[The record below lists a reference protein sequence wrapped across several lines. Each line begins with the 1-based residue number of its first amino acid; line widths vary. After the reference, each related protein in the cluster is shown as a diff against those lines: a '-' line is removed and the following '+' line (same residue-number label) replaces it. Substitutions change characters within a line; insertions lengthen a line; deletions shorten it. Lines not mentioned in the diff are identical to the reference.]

1 MAAPDKE
8 GCLESPNLDQP
19 TESSP
24 PGPTAATSVLLPYIT
39 RPAIDWTRR
48 HRADLDAPFW
58 REVDGSMVFGDVSG
72 FTKMSERLARHGK
85 VGAEEV
91 ADAIN
96 TCFEQLL
103 DVAYQC
109 GGNLLKFGGDALLL
123 LFTGEG
129 HATRAAHAAVG
140 MRARLREAGRLDTS
154 AGRVVL
160 RISIGVHR
168 GTFNMF
174 MAGGSHRE
182 LIVAGPAATN
192 TVAAEGTATA
202 GEIVMS
208 PAMASALTE
217 RSRGPAR
224 GDAYLLRSPP
234 GPAPVLPITPPE
246 LDGVDLDRH
255 VPTAIRKH
263 LLDGGREPEHRI
275 ATVAFLHFDGTDAIV
290 EEHGPEVLA
299 ERLHIVV
306 RQVQEAAEENGVS
319 FLGTDIDHDGGKI
332 ILVSG
337 VPRRAGEDEQRMLL
351 TLRQISSE
359 DLPLGL
365 RIGVNTGPVFAG
377 DVGTPFRRT
386 FTVMG
391 DTVNLA
397 ARLMAK
403 AAPGQ
408 VLATADVLD
417 RSSIRFATTAL
428 EPFMVKGKRR
438 PVTAYAVGAAHRSR
452 DHRADRLPLT
462 GVGDELEALGSDL
475 EGVIAGEGRVVEIVG
490 DHGTGKSRLV
500 EELAGRTGAIR
511 TMTIICE
518 SYETTTP
525 YASIWY
531 LGRALLGLEMAA
543 DKETVGRHLR
553 TKIEREVPELLS
565 QLPLIGTALDLEL
578 PDTPETAALKPEFR
592 RQAVTRATAQFLA
605 ATLDRPFVLMVEDAH
620 NMDEASQSIMQDLAR
635 MLADRPGLLCITRR
649 PVGSGLSVEAGS
661 HVRTLELSGL
671 TPDQAAEALRTASDD
686 SPMLPHEIR
695 VLADRSMGNPMFL
708 EELWRAHRSGA
719 PIDALPD
726 SVDSAV
732 TAQIDHLSPRDRQI
746 LRYAAVLGS
755 TFTGRE
761 LIDLLEPESDGSPP
775 PPDRE
780 TRPEHLP
787 PALEEFLNIER
798 SGLIRFRSAIVRDC
812 AYEGLPFRRRKQL
825 HGRAA
830 NALLARS
837 GDDSEAEL
845 LSLHFFHA
853 QHYEQAWRYAL
864 MAGDR
869 AGEKYANV
877 EAATLYQRAL
887 AAVGRLPDI
896 DSSAVASAWEN
907 LGDVRERSGDYRG
920 ASLAYRRAR
929 KLLATD
935 AVAQAEL
942 CLKEAWMPER
952 VGRYSEAVRWIRR
965 GLGMVDGAG
974 GEKAGRLRAQLMTWY
989 AAVRQAQGRSR
1000 EAVTWCEKAIAE
1012 ARASGDRDA
1021 EAHALF
1027 TLDSAWVWL
1036 GRTDLATHSREALDI
1051 YDELGDLAGKA
1062 VVLNNLG
1069 AFEYFRGAWDE
1080 AASLYARG
1088 RDARLA
1094 TGNDV
1099 DAAIGTVNIGE
1110 ILADQGRYDEGRH
1123 QLIDALRVLRA
1134 ASYRYGIAY
1143 ATMLLGR
1150 LDARTGSFDDAH
1162 EHFAGARSEFN
1173 DIGLHFD
1180 ASEVDSMVAECLV
1193 LEGRSREA
1201 LELAGRLVDGMEEQ
1215 GSPRGVALVQR
1226 VRGYAFLQCEDF
1238 QAARAAFEA
1247 SRESAVELK
1256 ADYELA
1262 LTLVALAKLADLTG
1276 DRTGAGELQAQIGAL
1291 SEQLGI
1297 VAFPDVPTASLDI
1310 LGAAAE
1316 A

>member
-1 MAAPDKE
+1 MA
-8 GCLESPNLDQP
+8 SPTLDH
-19 TESSP
+19 P
-24 PGPTAATSVLLPYIT
+24 PGSPEPGPSAAASILLPYIT
-39 RPAIDWTRR
+39 RPAIDWARR

-58 REVDGSMVFGDVSG
+58 REVEGSMVFGDVSG

-103 DVAYQC
+103 DVAYRC

-123 LFTGEG
+123 LFTGED

-140 MRARLREAGRLDTS
+140 MRARLRKAGRLETS

-168 GTFNMF
+168 GTFHMF
-174 MAGGSHRE
+174 MVGGSHRE

-208 PAMASALTE
+208 PTMAGSLSE

-224 GDAYLLRSPP
+224 GDSYLLRSPP
-234 GPAPVLPITPPE
+234 GPPPVLPITPPE
-246 LDGVDLDRH
+246 LEGVDLARH
-255 VPTAIRKH
+255 VPTAIRRH
-263 LLDGGREPEHRI
+263 LLEGGREPEHRI

-290 EEHGPEVLA
+290 EQNGPEDLA
-299 ERLHIVV
+299 ERLHTVV
-306 RQVQEAAEENGVS
+306 RRVQAAAEENDVS

-351 TLRQISSE
+351 TLRQITAE
-359 DLPLGL
+359 ELPLGL
-365 RIGVNTGPVFAG
+365 RIGVHTGPVFAG
-377 DVGTPFRRT
+377 DVGTLFRRT

-408 VLATADVLD
+408 VLATAEVLE
-417 RSSIRFATTAL
+417 RSSIRFATTPL
-428 EPFMVKGKRR
+428 PPFMVKGKRR

-452 DHRADRLPLT
+452 DHHVDRLPLA
-462 GVGDELEALGSDL
+462 GVGDKLDALGSDL
-475 EGVIAGEGRVVEIVG
+475 DDVVGGAGRVVEIIG
-490 DHGTGKSRLV
+490 DQGTGKSRLV
-500 EELAGRTGAIR
+500 EELARRAGSVR

-525 YASIWY
+525 YASVWY
-531 LGRALLGLEMAA
+531 LSRAVLGLEMGE
-543 DKETVGRHLR
+543 DEETVGRHLR
-553 TKIEREVPELLS
+553 QRVETDVPELLA

-592 RQAVTRATAQFLA
+592 RQAVAKATARFLG

-620 NMDEASQSIMQDLAR
+620 YMDEASQGIIQDLAR
-635 MLADRPGLLCITRR
+635 ELAGRPGLMCITRR
-649 PVGSGLSVEAGS
+649 PSESGLTVEPAP
-661 HVRTLELSGL
+661 HVRTLNLTGL
-671 TPDQAAEALRTASDD
+671 TVDQAAEALLGASDD
-686 SPMLPHEIR
+686 APMLPHEIR

-708 EELWRAHRSGA
+708 EELWRAHRAGA

-732 TAQIDHLSPRDRQI
+732 TAQIDHLSATDRQI

-755 TFTGRE
+755 TFTGGE
-761 LIDLLEPESDGSPP
+761 LIDLL
-775 PPDRE
+775 
-780 TRPEHLP
+780 RPEIEGSSSSDRDSTPERLP
-787 PALEEFLNIER
+787 RALEEFLNIER
-798 SGLIRFRSAIVRDC
+798 SGLIRFRSALVRDC
-812 AYEGLPFRRRKQL
+812 AYEGLPFRRRKEL

-830 NALLARS
+830 NALLART
-837 GDDSEAEL
+837 GNDAEAEL
-845 LSLHFFHA
+845 LSLHYFHA
-853 QHYEQAWRYAL
+853 QDYQQAWRYAL
-864 MAGDR
+864 VAGGR

-896 DSSAVASAWEN
+896 DPLQVASAWES
-907 LGDVRERSGDYRG
+907 LGDVRERAGDYRG

-929 KLLATD
+929 KLLGTD

-965 GLGMVDGAG
+965 GLRMLEGSV
-974 GEKAGRLRAQLMTWY
+974 GEEAGRLRSQLMTWY

-1000 EAVTWCEKAIAE
+1000 EAVSWCEKAIAE

-1036 GRTDLATHSREALDI
+1036 GRTDLATNSRDALAI

-1099 DAAIGTVNIGE
+1099 DAAIGTINIGE
-1110 ILADQGRYDEGRH
+1110 ILADQGRYEEGRQ

-1150 LDARTGSFDDAH
+1150 LDARTGSFAEAH
-1162 EHFAGARSEFN
+1162 DHFVAARSEFN

-1193 LEGRSREA
+1193 LEGRSHEA
-1201 LELAGRLVDGMEEQ
+1201 LELADRLVEGMEEQ

-1226 VRGYAFLQCEDF
+1226 VRGYALLQGDDLGG
-1238 QAARAAFEA
+1238 ARAAFEA
-1247 SRESAVELK
+1247 SRESALELK
-1256 ADYELA
+1256 ADYELV
-1262 LTLVALAKLADLTG
+1262 LTLVALGRLAGLSGDQAAEKESRTEIAELAD
-1276 DRTGAGELQAQIGAL
+1276 
-1291 SEQLGI
+1291 QLGI
-1297 VAFPDVPTASLDI
+1297 AAFPEVPTATLDVF
-1310 LGAAAE
+1310 GAAAE

>member
-1 MAAPDKE
+1 
-8 GCLESPNLDQP
+8 
-19 TESSP
+19 
-24 PGPTAATSVLLPYIT
+24 
-39 RPAIDWTRR
+39 
-48 HRADLDAPFW
+48 
-58 REVDGSMVFGDVSG
+58 MVFGDVSG

-103 DVAYQC
+103 GVAYQC

-123 LFTGEG
+123 LFSGEG

-140 MRARLREAGRLDTS
+140 MRARLRDAGRLDTS

-168 GTFNMF
+168 GTFHMF
-174 MAGGSHRE
+174 MVGGSHRE
-182 LIVAGPAATN
+182 LIVAGPAATS

-208 PAMASALTE
+208 PVTAAALTE

-234 GPAPVLPITPPE
+234 GAAPVLPITPPE
-246 LDGVDLDRH
+246 LEGVDLARH

-263 LLDGGREPEHRI
+263 LLEGGREPEHRT
-275 ATVAFLHFDGTDAIV
+275 ATVAFLHFDGTDDIV
-290 EEHGPEVLA
+290 ETYGPGDLA
-299 ERLHIVV
+299 ERLHTVV
-306 RQVQEAAEENGVS
+306 RRVQAAAEENDVS

-337 VPRRAGEDEQRMLL
+337 VPRRAGEDEQRMLI
-351 TLRQISSE
+351 TLRQIVSE
-359 DLPLGL
+359 ELPLDL

-403 AAPGQ
+403 ASPGQ
-408 VLATADVLD
+408 VLATGEVLD
-417 RSSIRFATTAL
+417 RSSVRFATTPL
-428 EPFMVKGKRR
+428 PPFMVKGKKR
-438 PVTAYAVGAAHRSR
+438 PVTAFAVGAAHRSR
-452 DHRADRLPLT
+452 DHRVDRLPLT
-462 GVGDELEALGSDL
+462 GVADELRALESDL
-475 EGVIAGEGRVVEIVG
+475 DAVIAGAGRVVEIVG
-490 DHGTGKSRLV
+490 DQGTGKSRLV
-500 EELAGRTGAIR
+500 EELTRRAGTMR
-511 TMTIICE
+511 TMTILCE

-531 LGRALLGLEMAA
+531 LGRALLGLEMDVDKATAA
-543 DKETVGRHLR
+543 GHLR
-553 TKIEREVPELLS
+553 TKVEREVPELLP
-565 QLPLIGTALDLEL
+565 QLPLIGTALDLDL
-578 PDTPETAALKPEFR
+578 PETPETAALKPEFR
-592 RQAVTRATAQFLA
+592 RQAVAKASARFLA
-605 ATLDRPFVLMVEDAH
+605 ATLDRPFLLMVEDAH
-620 NMDEASQSIMQDLAR
+620 HMDEASQGVMQDLAR
-635 MLADRPGLLCITRR
+635 QLTDRSGLLCVTRR
-649 PVGSGLSVEAGS
+649 TEDAGFRVEPAP
-661 HVRTLELSGL
+661 HVRSLPLRAL
-671 TPDQAAEALRTASDD
+671 TMDEAAEALVAASDD

-695 VLADRSMGNPMFL
+695 MLAERSMGNPMFL

-719 PIDALPD
+719 PVDALPD

-732 TAQIDHLSPRDRQI
+732 TAQIDRLSPKDRQL
-746 LRYAAVLGS
+746 LRYAAVLGT
-755 TFTGRE
+755 TFSADELTDLVDPETDGRRLAPE
-761 LIDLLEPESDGSPP
+761 EPADPGWI
-775 PPDRE
+775 
-780 TRPEHLP
+780 T
-787 PALEEFLNIER
+787 PALGEFLNTQR
-798 SGLIRFRSAIVRDC
+798 SDLIRFRSAIVRDC
-812 AYEGLPFRRRKQL
+812 AYEGLPFRRRREL

-830 NALLARS
+830 HALMART

-853 QHYEQAWRYAL
+853 QHFEEAWRYAL
-864 MAGDR
+864 VAGDR
-869 AGEKYANV
+869 AGGKYANL

-887 AAVGRLPDI
+887 ASVARLPEVQPA
-896 DSSAVASAWEN
+896 AVASAWEH
-907 LGDVRERSGDYRG
+907 LGDVRERAGDYRG

-929 KLLATD
+929 KLLGSD
-935 AVAQAEL
+935 MVAQAEL

-965 GLGMVDGAG
+965 GLHMIDDVG
-974 GEKAGRLRAQLMTWY
+974 GDEAGRLRAQLMTWY

-1000 EAVTWCEKAIAE
+1000 EAVTWCEQAIDE
-1012 ARASGDRDA
+1012 ARRFGDRDA
-1021 EAHALF
+1021 EAHAMF

-1036 GRTDLATHSREALDI
+1036 GRTDLATNSKTALAI
-1051 YDELGDLAGKA
+1051 YAELGDLAGEA

-1080 AASLYARG
+1080 AAALYARG

-1099 DAAIGTVNIGE
+1099 DAAIGTINIGE
-1110 ILADQGRYDEGRH
+1110 ILADQGRYEEGRH
-1123 QLIDALRVLRA
+1123 QLVDALRVLRA

-1150 LDARTGSFDDAH
+1150 LESRTGSFDRAH
-1162 EHFAGARSEFN
+1162 EHFDAARSEFA

-1180 ASEVDSMVAECLV
+1180 ASEVDSMVAECFV
-1193 LEGRSREA
+1193 LEGRSSEG
-1201 LELAGRLVDGMEEQ
+1201 LELATRLVEAMEEQ

-1226 VRGYAFLQCEDF
+1226 VRGYALLQQGDIEG
-1238 QAARAAFEA
+1238 ALAAFET
-1247 SRESAVELK
+1247 SRESAAELN
-1256 ADYELA
+1256 ADYELV
-1262 LTLVALAKLADLTG
+1262 LTLVALGKLADRIDDGETG
-1276 DRTGAGELQAQIGAL
+1276 TELQARIDDL
-1291 SEQLGI
+1291 SAQLGI
-1297 VAFPDVPTASLDI
+1297 VAFPDVPVGSDDVV
-1310 LGAAAE
+1310 AAATE
-1316 A
+1316 P

>member
-1 MAAPDKE
+1 MD
-8 GCLESPNLDQP
+8 SPTLDRPGGVPQTGP
-19 TESSP
+19 SSP
-24 PGPTAATSVLLPYIT
+24 TSILLPYIT
-39 RPAIDWTRR
+39 RPAIEWARL
-48 HRADLDAPFW
+48 HQADADTPFW
-58 REVDGSMVFGDVSG
+58 REVEGTMVFGDVSG

-103 DVAYQC
+103 GVAYRC

-123 LFTGEG
+123 LFTGED

-140 MRARLREAGRLDTS
+140 MRARLRDAGRLDTS

-168 GTFNMF
+168 GIFHLF

-182 LIVAGPAATN
+182 LIVAGPAATS

-208 PAMASALTE
+208 PTTAPFLTE

-224 GDAYLLRSPP
+224 GDSFLLRSPP
-234 GPAPVLPITPPE
+234 GDTPSLPIDPPQ
-246 LDGVDLDRH
+246 LDGIDLARH
-255 VPTAIRKH
+255 VPAAIRNH
-263 LLDGGREPEHRI
+263 LLEGGREPEHRT

-290 EEHGPEVLA
+290 EENGPGDLA
-299 ERLHIVV
+299 ERLHTVV
-306 RQVQEAAEENGVS
+306 RRVQVAAEENGVS

-351 TLRQISSE
+351 TLRQIVAE
-359 DLPLGL
+359 ELPLGL

-403 AAPGQ
+403 AEPGQ
-408 VLATADVLD
+408 VLATAEVLD
-417 RSSIRFATTAL
+417 RSSVRFATTPL
-428 EPFMVKGKRR
+428 PPFMVKGKRR
-438 PVTAYAVGAAHRSR
+438 PVTAYVVGAAHRSR
-452 DHRADRLPLT
+452 DHRVDRLPLT
-462 GVGDELEALGSDL
+462 GVADELRALGSDL
-475 EGVIAGEGRVVEIVG
+475 DAVNGGAGRVVEIVG
-490 DHGTGKSRLV
+490 DQGTGKSRLV
-500 EELAGRTGAIR
+500 EELVRRAGTMR

-518 SYETTTP
+518 SYEATTP
-525 YASIWY
+525 YAAIWY
-531 LGRALLGLEMAA
+531 LGRALLGLGMDA
-543 DKETVGRHLR
+543 DKETVARHLEA
-553 TKIEREVPELLS
+553 KVEKEVPELLP
-565 QLPLIGTALDLEL
+565 QLPLIGTALDIDL

-592 RQAVTRATAQFLA
+592 RPAVAREAARFLA
-605 ATLDRPFVLMVEDAH
+605 ATLERPFLLVVEDAH
-620 NMDEASQSIMQDLAR
+620 HMDEASQGVMMDLAGQ
-635 MLADRPGLLCITRR
+635 LADRPGLLCITRR
-649 PVGSGLSVEAGS
+649 TGDEGLKVGADD
-661 HVRTLELSGL
+661 HVRNLELTSL
-671 TPDQAAEALRTASDD
+671 TTDEAAEALVAASDE

-695 VLADRSMGNPMFL
+695 TLAERSMGNPMFL
-708 EELWRAHRSGA
+708 EELWRAHLTGA
-719 PIDALPD
+719 PLEALPD

-732 TAQIDHLSPRDRQI
+732 TAQIDHLSPRDRQV
-746 LRYAAVLGS
+746 LRYAAVLGT
-755 TFTGRE
+755 TFTGQE
-761 LIDLLEPESDGSPP
+761 LIDLFEPEADGQLPAP
-775 PPDRE
+775 EQAAGPDRI
-780 TRPEHLP
+780 P
-787 PALEEFLNIER
+787 PALAEFLNTQG

-812 AYEGLPFRRRKQL
+812 AYEGLPFRRRREL

-830 NALLARS
+830 DALLART
-837 GDDSEAEL
+837 GAENEAEL

-853 QHYEQAWRYAL
+853 QRYEQAWQYAL
-864 MAGDR
+864 VAGHR
-869 AGEKYANV
+869 AGQKYANL
-877 EAATLYQRAL
+877 EAANHYQRAL
-887 AAVGRLPDI
+887 ASVGHLPEVDPTE
-896 DSSAVASAWEN
+896 VATAWER
-907 LGDVRERSGDYRG
+907 LGDVRERAGDYRG

-929 KLLATD
+929 RLLGTD
-935 AVAQAEL
+935 MVAQAEL

-965 GLGMVDGAG
+965 GLHMIDNVE
-974 GEKAGRLRAQLMTWY
+974 GEEAGRLRAQLMTWY

-1000 EAVTWCEKAIAE
+1000 EAVKWCELAISE
-1012 ARASGDRDA
+1012 ARRFGDRDA
-1021 EAHALF
+1021 EAHAMF

-1036 GRTDLATHSREALDI
+1036 GRTDLADHSQQALAI
-1051 YDELGDLAGKA
+1051 YNDLGDLAGEA

-1069 AFEYFRGAWDE
+1069 AFEYFRGDWDE

-1099 DAAIGTVNIGE
+1099 DAAIGTINIGE
-1110 ILADQGRYDEGRH
+1110 ILADQGRYEEGRQ
-1123 QLIDALRVLRA
+1123 QLIEALRVLRA

-1150 LDARTGSFDDAH
+1150 LESRTGSFVEAH
-1162 EHFAGARSEFN
+1162 EHFDAARSEFA

-1180 ASEVDSMVAECLV
+1180 ASEVDSLVAECLV

-1201 LELAGRLVDGMEEQ
+1201 LELATHLVETMDE
-1215 GSPRGVALVQR
+1215 GSPRGAALIER
-1226 VRGYAFLQCEDF
+1226 VRGYARLQAGDVEG
-1238 QAARAAFEA
+1238 ARTAFEA
-1247 SRESAVELK
+1247 SRDSALELN
-1256 ADYELA
+1256 AEYELA
-1262 LTLVALAKLADLTG
+1262 LTLVALGRLADQTG
-1276 DRTGAGELQAQIGAL
+1276 DPTMARELQGRVDAL
-1291 SEQLGI
+1291 SAQLGI
-1297 VAFPDVPTASLDI
+1297 IAFPEVPVGGDDVIGVASDR
-1310 LGAAAE
+1310 
-1316 A
+1316 

>member
-1 MAAPDKE
+1 MPLRP
-8 GCLESPNLDQP
+8 GQP
-19 TESSP
+19 P
-24 PGPTAATSVLLPYIT
+24 ATSVLLPYIT
-39 RPAIDWTRR
+39 RPAIDWARL
-48 HRADLDAPFW
+48 HRADQDAPFW
-58 REVDGSMVFGDVSG
+58 REVEGTMVFGDVSG

-103 DVAYQC
+103 DVAYRC

-123 LFTGEG
+123 LFSGED

-140 MRARLREAGRLDTS
+140 MRARLRDAGRLDTS

-168 GTFNMF
+168 GTFHLF
-174 MAGGSHRE
+174 MAGGTHRE
-182 LIVAGPAATN
+182 LIVAGPAATS

-208 PAMASALTE
+208 PMTAAALTE

-224 GDAYLLRSPP
+224 GEAYLLRSPP
-234 GPAPVLPITPPE
+234 GSAPTLPITPPQ
-246 LDGVDLDRH
+246 LDGVDLARH

-263 LLDGGREPEHRI
+263 LLEGGREPEHRT

-290 EEHGPEVLA
+290 EKHGPGDLA
-299 ERLHIVV
+299 ERLHTVV
-306 RQVQEAAEENGVS
+306 RRVQVAAEENDVS

-337 VPRRAGEDEQRMLL
+337 VPRRAGEDEQRMLI
-351 TLRQISSE
+351 TLRQIIAE
-359 DLPLGL
+359 ELPLEL

-403 AAPGQ
+403 ASPGQ
-408 VLATADVLD
+408 VLATGEVLD
-417 RSSIRFATTAL
+417 RSSVRFDTTPL
-428 EPFMVKGKRR
+428 PPFMVKGKRR
-438 PVTAYAVGAAHRSR
+438 PVTAYAVGAAHRAR
-452 DHRADRLPLT
+452 DHRVDRLPLA
-462 GVGDELEALGSDL
+462 GVADELRALEADL
-475 EGVIAGEGRVVEIVG
+475 EAVVAGAGRVVDIVG
-490 DHGTGKSRLV
+490 DQGTGKSRLV
-500 EELAGRTGAIR
+500 EELARRTGSIR
-511 TMTIICE
+511 SMTIVCE

-531 LGRALLGLEMAA
+531 LGRALLGLGMDV
-543 DKETVGRHLR
+543 DKETAARHLR
-553 TKIEREVPELLS
+553 TRVESEVPELLP
-565 QLPLIGTALDLEL
+565 QLALIGTALDLDL

-592 RQAVTRATAQFLA
+592 RQAVARASARFLA
-605 ATLDRPFVLMVEDAH
+605 ATLDRPFLLTVEDAH
-620 NMDEASQSIMQDLAR
+620 HMDEASQGVIQDLVHQ
-635 MLADRPGLLCITRR
+635 LTDRSGLLCVTRR
-649 PVGSGLSVEAGS
+649 AGDAGLRIGPAP
-661 HVRTLELSGL
+661 HVRTLHLGPL
-671 TPDQAAEALRTASDD
+671 TTEEAAEALVAASEE
-686 SPMLPHEIR
+686 SPMLPHEVR
-695 VLADRSMGNPMFL
+695 MLAERSMGNPMFL
-708 EELWRAHRSGA
+708 EELWRAHQSGA

-726 SVDSAV
+726 TVDSAV
-732 TAQIDHLSPRDRQI
+732 TAQIDRLSPRDRQL
-746 LRYAAVLGS
+746 LRQAAVLGTAFS
-755 TFTGRE
+755 QQE
-761 LIDLLEPESDGSPP
+761 LLDLLEPEADGLPASAEEPA
-775 PPDRE
+775 E
-780 TRPEHLP
+780 AEAIP
-787 PALEEFLNIER
+787 PALKEFLNTER
-798 SGLIRFRSAIVRDC
+798 SDLIRFRSAIVRDC
-812 AYEGLPFRRRKQL
+812 AYEGLPFRRRREL

-830 NALLARS
+830 QALLART

-853 QHYEQAWRYAL
+853 QHYDQAWRYAL
-864 MAGDR
+864 VAGRR
-869 AGEKYANV
+869 AGAKYANV

-887 AAVGRLPDI
+887 ASVGRLPGI
-896 DSSAVASAWEN
+896 ATAEVASAWES
-907 LGDVRERSGDYRG
+907 LGDVRERAGDYRG

-929 KLLATD
+929 KLLGSD
-935 AVAQAEL
+935 MVAQAEL

-965 GLGMVDGAG
+965 GLHMIEDAG
-974 GEKAGRLRAQLMTWY
+974 GDEAGRLRAQLMTWY

-1000 EAVTWCEKAIAE
+1000 EAVTWCERAIDE
-1012 ARASGDRDA
+1012 ARRFGDRDA
-1021 EAHALF
+1021 EAHAMF

-1036 GRTDLATHSREALDI
+1036 GRTDLATNSDGALAI
-1051 YDELGDLAGKA
+1051 YNELGDLAGEA

-1080 AASLYARG
+1080 AASLYAHG

-1099 DAAIGTVNIGE
+1099 DAAIGTINIGE
-1110 ILADQGRYDEGRH
+1110 ILADQGRYEEGRR
-1123 QLIDALRVLRA
+1123 QLVDALRVVRA

-1150 LDARTGSFDDAH
+1150 LESRTGSFDEAH
-1162 EHFAGARSEFN
+1162 GHFAAARSEFA

-1193 LEGRSREA
+1193 LQGRSHEA
-1201 LELAGRLVDGMEEQ
+1201 LELATRLVATMEEQ

-1226 VRGYAFLQCEDF
+1226 VRGYALLQMGDLEG
-1238 QAARAAFEA
+1238 ARAAFEA
-1247 SRESAVELK
+1247 SRESAAELN
-1256 ADYELA
+1256 ADYELV
-1262 LTLVALAKLADLTG
+1262 LTLVALDKMAERVADPGTAS
-1276 DRTGAGELQAQIGAL
+1276 DRQDRVEAL
-1291 SEQLGI
+1291 RTQLGI
-1297 VAFPDVPTASLDI
+1297 VAFPEVPVDSGDAAV
-1310 LGAAAE
+1310 AAAGP
-1316 A
+1316 